1 MANIANFN
9 PSKVTTGRLKPELQA
24 IFDEL
29 PVLID
34 YCERNGQI
42 LSEQIIEEIKDE
54 INLTPERREQV
65 IITHRDKF
73 AERYKELIIS
83 GLRLK
88 ATDKDDILE
97 TIGLLMYVKG
107 TWELPMPKDCGF
119 GSIKPDPKGYFH
131 AMIAPVFNNYAFI
144 QACND
149 LLNQQAPTTDTPKP
163 PQPPKTFPEYILHP
177 DRENIAEALK
187 TTFRGEKGKSIR
199 LMIEVLKDHGLI
211 TYENRQRQKIFDAM
225 KLYFDWYIGRRQSIF
240 DYKRINDIEDY
251 KAIEVRMLPILES
264 IKNNK

>member
-119 GSIKPDPKGYFH
+119 ESIKPDPKGYFH

-144 QACND
+144 QACNV
-149 LLNQQAPTTDTPKP
+149 LLSHTDDNGTQPK
-163 PQPPKTFPEYILHP
+163 
-177 DRENIAEALK
+177 
-187 TTFRGEKGKSIR
+187 
-199 LMIEVLKDHGLI
+199 GLN
-211 TYENRQRQKIFDAM
+211 TNYDADKLNKIFDNLQNRKIVKKGDKVKFAALFTDKFISKVDWDCTIYGAKAGLFDLM
-225 KLYFDWYIGRRQSIF
+225 ERITGKKMTASNLKLRFDAT
-240 DYKRINDIEDY
+240 DIHD
-251 KAIEVRMLPILES
+251 KWRD
-264 IKNNK
+264 KNGGNTKLIDEIMEGI